1 MGNMEANDLEKFME
15 KVKRR
20 EKMQNYFDIE
30 WRKYKRDRS
39 LKNRVR
45 LWFRNQSYKFLW
57 KIVLSRNMEYS
68 LGKKFYIHVT
78 FVLRRLWANGKSGLI
93 KLDWIWGIEIGK
105 LHMEWNVTEYTVR

>member
-15 KVKRR
+15 KVKRT

-45 LWFRNQSYKFLW
+45 L
-57 KIVLSRNMEYS
+57 
-68 LGKKFYIHVT
+68 
-78 FVLRRLWANGKSGLI
+78 
-93 KLDWIWGIEIGK
+93 
-105 LHMEWNVTEYTVR
+105 